1 MEKEHIQKAF
11 MRLGEILR
19 DRRVTGEIDVFG
31 GAAMVLGFDF
41 RRATQDVDSL
51 VTQGHGQVMQAA
63 QEVERELQLP
73 PNWLNEQAT
82 VYLSNRREFS
92 LFRMYPSEGQFGL
105 RVLLALPE
113 YILAMKLLAFR
124 LHGADVEDIRYLAG
138 HLKRTSAEEL
148 LCLLKSYYPNEQITP
163 ERELQIAELSRK
175 LSAPT
180 KS

>member
-1 MEKEHIQKAF
+1 
-11 MRLGEILR
+11 
-19 DRRVTGEIDVFG
+19 
-31 GAAMVLGFDF
+31 
-41 RRATQDVDSL
+41 
-51 VTQGHGQVMQAA
+51 
-63 QEVERELQLP
+63 
-73 PNWLNEQAT
+73 
-82 VYLSNRREFS
+82 
-92 LFRMYPSEGQFGL
+92 
-105 RVLLALPE
+105 VLLALPE